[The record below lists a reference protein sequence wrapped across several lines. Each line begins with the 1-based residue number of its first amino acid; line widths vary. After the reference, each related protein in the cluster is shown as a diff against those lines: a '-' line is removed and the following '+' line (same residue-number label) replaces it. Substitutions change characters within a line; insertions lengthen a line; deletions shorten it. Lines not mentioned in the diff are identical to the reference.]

1 MKRLIA
7 AALAALIA
15 LSAHAATLTPIQSL
29 NPAGSTSGQFITSSG
44 PTTAPAWSTVTL
56 SGLGGLAKA
65 SNLSDVASTSTAL
78 ANLGGLSTTTAAST
92 YLTQANATSTYATKA
107 GTLAQFAA
115 TTSAQLAGVL
125 SDETG
130 TGVAVFNI
138 SPAITTPVITGVTS
152 GAATATGKVGEHL
165 TASAA
170 TVSITSG
177 STINVV
183 TLPLTAGV
191 YEINAVVLFTPAGT
205 TVMQGEYGGV
215 STTSATLAAFQ
226 YFQYTNNNQAAGQG
240 IQLPT
245 PMVYVNQASSFTAY
259 CVASA
264 AFTVST
270 ATVSCKIDALRV
282 Q

>member
-1 MKRLIA
+1 MKRIFA
-7 AALAALIA
+7 AALAAL
-15 LSAHAATLTPIQSL
+15 LSFSAFAATLVPVPLLS
-29 NPAGSTSGQFITSSG
+29 PAGSTSGQAVLSTGPSG
-44 PTTAPAWSTVTL
+44 VVHWASMTPAAI
-56 SGLGGLAKA
+56 GGLTAA
-65 SNLSDVASTSTAL
+65 NNLSDVASTSTAL

-138 SPAITTPVITGVTS
+138 SPAITTPVIAGVTS

-215 STTSATLAAFQ
+215 STTSATLGAFQ